1 MAAIEIFVLVLSS
14 VLCMFFLLK
23 AVRFLHKV
31 WWNPLQLQAFM
42 ASQGIRGP
50 PYSFPHGS
58 TKDVSDILRR
68 SMEATSSTDITHDIF
83 RRTQPHVYA
92 WIKTY
97 GMNFLN
103 WHGSQGQLFISE
115 PELVK
120 EILMNKEGFFPKM
133 DMEGY
138 AKKLLGEALITNEG
152 EKWERIRKLA
162 NHTFHSESLKSMV
175 PEMSSSVSTMLE
187 KWKHY
192 DGEEIDVFKEFGLLT
207 TEVISRTAFG
217 SSYLE
222 GKYIFEMVAKLTATT
237 VRNVNKIRFPGISM
251 VLKSDDEVEAEK
263 LEKGIKDSVMELV
276 KKRESLPNAKLG
288 DFGSDYLGQLVKIR
302 HESDIKKRITP
313 EQMIDEIK
321 VIYGAG
327 HLTTTS
333 LLAWCIMLLAI
344 HEDWQE
350 KTREEV
356 KETFGFNAPNSD
368 GVARLRT
375 MNLIINECLRLY
387 PPALTL
393 TRKVSKKVKL
403 GNLILP
409 QNTNIFI
416 PIAALHHNT
425 QIWGE
430 DADLFKSER
439 FAGGVAKATNNN
451 AAAFLPFG
459 MGPRTCVGLNFTTN
473 EAKIALSMILQR
485 FKFVIS
491 PNYIHQPA
499 QIFILTPKYG
509 VKVILKSL

>member
-1 MAAIEIFVLVLSS
+1 MAPVEIFVLVLSS
-14 VLCMFFLLK
+14 VLCLFFLLK
-23 AVRFLHKV
+23 VVRFLRRV
-31 WWNPLQLQAFM
+31 WWNPIQLQAFM

-50 PYSFPHGS
+50 SYSFPHGS
-58 TKDVSDILRR
+58 TKEVSDILHR
-68 SMEATSSTDITHDIF
+68 SMEATSSDITHDIF
-83 RRTQPHVYA
+83 RRTQPHVYT

-103 WHGSQGQLFISE
+103 WHGSQGQLFVSE

-120 EILMNKEGFFPKM
+120 EILMNREGFFPKM

-138 AKKLLGEALITNEG
+138 AKRLLGEALITNEG

-162 NHTFHSESLKSMV
+162 NHTFHSESLKRMV
-175 PEMSSSVSTMLE
+175 PQMSSSVSMMLE
-187 KWKHY
+187 NWKNY
-192 DGEEIDVFKEFGLLT
+192 DGKEIDVFKEFGLLT
-207 TEVISRTAFG
+207 AEVISRTAFG

-222 GKYIFEMVAKLTATT
+222 GKNIFEMVAELTSTT
-237 VRNVNKIRFPGISM
+237 VRNVNKIRFPGISL
-251 VLKSDDEVEAEK
+251 VFKSDDEVEAEN
-263 LEKGIKDSVMELV
+263 LEKRIKGSIMELV
-276 KKRESLPNAKLG
+276 KKRESSPNSELG

-302 HESDIKKRITP
+302 HESDVKKRITT

-333 LLAWCIMLLAI
+333 LLAWCILLLAI

-350 KTREEV
+350 KAREEV
-356 KETFGFNAPNSD
+356 KETLGFHTPNSD
-368 GVARLRT
+368 GIARLRT

-393 TRKVSKKVKL
+393 TRKASKKVKL

-409 QNTNIFI
+409 RNINIFI
-416 PIAALHHNT
+416 PILALHQNPL
-425 QIWGE
+425 IWGE
-430 DADLFKSER
+430 DAELFKPER
-439 FAGGVAKATNNN
+439 FAEGVAKATKNNS
-451 AAAFLPFG
+451 AAFLPFG

-491 PNYIHQPA
+491 PNYVHQPA
-499 QIFILTPKYG
+499 EMFILTPKNG
-509 VKVILKSL
+509 VKVILKAL